1 VATKL
6 VAGHPN
12 LAGLP
17 SSVPF
22 LVLFAVLL
30 SSRRGRFVEVVDEQ
44 RSLRLPG
51 LALSRPFP
59 GKAMLVTA
67 AVAVAIVPRFND
79 SQILS
84 ATTTAAF
91 VLVFAS
97 LGLLVGQARLV
108 SLCQAAFVALGA
120 TTLAHL
126 LSAGVPYLP
135 ALLLAGLVVAPLG
148 ALLAVPAVR
157 LPGLF
162 LAVATFGFG
171 VLAQDLVFPTGFAF
185 GSRSLAQVPRPAG
198 FTGETAFFVF
208 TLIVVVAGIAAV
220 EWLRTGRLGTV
231 LQALADSPAGVES
244 IGVNPTASRV
254 LVFTASAFLAAIA
267 GGLLGSV
274 TQTVSPAT
282 FTATDSLVWLAV
294 LVAAGPTSF
303 SGAVL
308 AGLLYNQL
316 PALVSSS
323 TILDWLPVGFGV
335 AAVVLAQTPDGLSGL
350 LHLDFARLAATSR
363 HRLSRSPHRDRRT
376 ALGRLSA
383 GSGPSADQLPTVGA
397 V

>member
-1 VATKL
+1 
-6 VAGHPN
+6 
-12 LAGLP
+12 
-17 SSVPF
+17 
-22 LVLFAVLL
+22 
-30 SSRRGRFVEVVDEQ
+30 
-44 RSLRLPG
+44 
-51 LALSRPFP
+51 
-59 GKAMLVTA
+59 
-67 AVAVAIVPRFND
+67 
-79 SQILS
+79 
-84 ATTTAAF
+84 
-91 VLVFAS
+91 
-97 LGLLVGQARLV
+97 
-108 SLCQAAFVALGA
+108 
-120 TTLAHL
+120 
-126 LSAGVPYLP
+126 
-135 ALLLAGLVVAPLG
+135 
-148 ALLAVPAVR
+148 
-157 LPGLF
+157 
-162 LAVATFGFG
+162 
-171 VLAQDLVFPTGFAF
+171 
-185 GSRSLAQVPRPAG
+185 AG

-231 LQALADSPAGVES
+231 LQALAASPAGVES

-363 HRLSRSPHRDRRT
+363 HRLSRSPHRVRPVRRPVAHCRSGVMLT
-376 ALGRLSA
+376 VTNLRAGYGAIEVLHGIDLAVPA
-383 GSGPSADQLPTVGA
+383 GSVVA
-397 V
+397 VL